1 MLAQCKKKDMQYK
14 MAAIEAT
21 GSVIHALKTDV
32 FSEFYDVIH
41 QIIKP
46 VSICSLMH
54 SFYTC
59 LTIGRTVTYYDIVIL
74 YTCSVYS
81 ALARTC
87 TSLLIM

>member
-59 LTIGRTVTYYDIVIL
+59 FTIGRTATYDIVYMQYVQCMHL
-74 YTCSVYS
+74 RVL
-81 ALARTC
+81 ALPG
-87 TSLLIM
+87 